1 MRISWIEPTDLSPG
15 LNDVLKVS
23 TSGGLVLEITV
34 GLVAAILLLAL
45 WSARLRR
52 RGSPAQDRVVIVGTR
67 EERKL
72 VAACFGDLEV
82 AKRLIQYEL
91 DRRPSL
97 SRRAAAAAALS
108 RLRRDNR

>member
-1 MRISWIEPTDLSPG
+1 M
-15 LNDVLKVS
+15 NVLKVP
-23 TSGGLVLEITV
+23 TTGALMLVITV
-34 GLVAAILLLAL
+34 GFVAAVFVLVL

-52 RGSPAQDRVVIVGTR
+52 RGSPVQDRVAIAGTP
-67 EERKL
+67 EERNL

-108 RLRRDNR
+108 RLRRDHR

>member
-1 MRISWIEPTDLSPG
+1 MEPTDLSTG
-15 LNDVLKVS
+15 LNSVPKVP
-23 TSGGLVLEITV
+23 TSGGLVLVITV
-34 GLVAAILLLAL
+34 GLVAAILLWVLC
-45 WSARLRR
+45 SARLRR
-52 RGSPAQDRVVIVGTR
+52 RESPAQDRGVIADTR
-67 EERKL
+67 EERNL

-97 SRRAAAAAALS
+97 SGRAAAAAALS

>member
-1 MRISWIEPTDLSPG
+1 MLA
-15 LNDVLKVS
+15 
-23 TSGGLVLEITV
+23 ITV

>member
-1 MRISWIEPTDLSPG
+1 M
-15 LNDVLKVS
+15 NVLRVS
-23 TSGGLVLEITV
+23 TSGGLVLVITV
-34 GLVAAILLLAL
+34 GLVTTIPVLVL

-52 RGSPAQDRVVIVGTR
+52 RGSPAQDRLVIAGTP
-67 EERKL
+67 EERNL

-82 AKRLIQYEL
+82 AKRLLQYEL
-91 DRRPSL
+91 DRRPLL